1 MSQWRRGSWVGRRL
15 VAGLLLAA
23 LAVLLYFTPTGYMI
37 VLPGVTKPTADLVTA
52 QGGRKPT
59 GGRFL
64 LVTVS
69 TQVANPYIYVFGKV
83 WPGADLEP
91 LPPDPTT
98 MEKEGQQQMSSSQ
111 ALAAVVAE
119 KALGLPAHVTGTGAK
134 VVGIIKGG
142 PADGVL
148 QVGDVVTGVAGHEIQ
163 FQDQL
168 RDVTGRLAIG
178 KPVQVTVRRGGQT
191 LNLTLTTVPHPSR
204 PGRAAFLID
213 IDDDSMAYDT
223 PVPVRIDAG
232 DIIGPSA
239 GLMFTLEVY
248 NQLSGGEDLTRGRVV
263 AGTGTILPDGRV
275 GPIGGI
281 EQKVVTAERS
291 GATIFFAPLDD
302 AEAARRVARK
312 VSVVPVGHLQD
323 AIDYLRALPPP
334 PVAFSPPP
342 QSFLD
347 KRNLLSV

>member
-1 MSQWRRGSWVGRRL
+1 MSDWRRGSRFGRRFI
-15 VAGLLLAA
+15 AGLLVAA

-37 VLPGVTKPTADLVTA
+37 ILPGITRPTAQLVSA
-52 QGGRKPT
+52 QGGRKLS

-69 TQVANPYIYVFGKV
+69 TQTANPYVYLFGKL

-91 LPPDPTT
+91 MPSDPVA
-98 MEKEGQQQMSSSQ
+98 MEKQGEQQMSSSQ

-119 KALGLPAHVTGTGAK
+119 KALGLPAKVTGTGAK
-134 VVGIIKGG
+134 VIDVIKGG

-148 QVGDVVTGVAGHEIQ
+148 QPGDVITSVAGTPVQ

-168 RDVTGRLAIG
+168 RDVTGHLTVG
-178 KPVQVTVRRGGQT
+178 KPVSVTVRRGDQT
-191 LNLTLTTVPHPSR
+191 LDLTLTPVPHPSR
-204 PGRAAFLID
+204 PGYAAFLID
-213 IDDDSMAYDT
+213 IDDDTMSYET
-223 PVPVRIDAG
+223 PVPVKIDAG
-232 DIIGPSA
+232 DIVGPSA

-302 AEAARRVARK
+302 AADAQKVARTVK
-312 VSVVPVGHLQD
+312 VVPVGHLQD
-323 AIDYLRALPPP
+323 AIDYLRALPPLAQQ
-334 PVAFSPPP
+334 PVSAAPA
-342 QSFLD
+342 D
-347 KRNLLSV
+347 IRAAA